1 MQDFLTRDAN
11 REAMMQFRVRD
22 YSGRPAIQQYG
33 QTLTGRMAWL
43 WAAWL

>member
-1 MQDFLTRDAN
+1 METFLIRDAN

-33 QTLTGRMAWL
+33 ATLTGLMAWM
-43 WAAWL
+43 WVAWL